1 LRKISFSLIYKVTIT
16 VVLVSLISACAPPR
30 KAAVTERETITQ
42 RAEAERIGGRLIRYV
57 QPGDTLYS
65 IAFAHNLNP
74 NDVAAWNDVSDTRK
88 LHVGKRIRLTQPI
101 GFKPKPTSVKVES
114 IVVGKPP
121 AAAANSTANT
131 TASTTAST
139 TRSNDSTASPT
150 TGTAQSAAIISNKIH
165 WTWPTKGK
173 VIQRF
178 SLSQGQQ
185 GVDIQA
191 PQGQAVRATG
201 VGEVVYVG
209 NGLKG
214 YGNLVILKH
223 NELFL
228 SAYAHNQEIFV
239 REGDRV
245 KSQQKI
251 GSVGLN
257 KYGVAAL
264 QFQIRR
270 NGKPVNPLAYLK
282 S

>member
-65 IAFAHNLNP
+65 IAFAHNLSP

-131 TASTTAST
+131 TASTTQPKA
-139 TRSNDSTASPT
+139 RSFNAF
-150 TGTAQSAAIISNKIH
+150 H
-165 WTWPTKGK
+165 
-173 VIQRF
+173 
-178 SLSQGQQ
+178 
-185 GVDIQA
+185 
-191 PQGQAVRATG
+191 
-201 VGEVVYVG
+201 
-209 NGLKG
+209 
-214 YGNLVILKH
+214 
-223 NELFL
+223 
-228 SAYAHNQEIFV
+228 
-239 REGDRV
+239 
-245 KSQQKI
+245 
-251 GSVGLN
+251 
-257 KYGVAAL
+257 
-264 QFQIRR
+264 
-270 NGKPVNPLAYLK
+270 YLK
-282 S
+282 ANKVLISKHHKARLCAPRASVRLCMSVTA